1 MTNYLREEILSRG
14 LDKVVNYGR
23 ILRVSSKESRRGNLE
38 YDFADSDSLLHYLAS
53 SSNPWLLRMSQEEL
67 SFSKDTTINN
77 RLYDLLVKGS
87 KNAKLHA
94 MWILHERGAIDLD
107 RINQIEFTDAWV
119 IANLFKIISS
129 AEKRYSEGSISKL
142 FERYSGNQDPIV
154 QNHIASALYILYAID
169 SKLHQ
174 EVLTGLGDISEGPFI
189 SAFPSGVK
197 MQDGGKIAAAYNQRI
212 DSNTIYS
219 IHNSRSFSNEDD
231 GGYKLYN
238 AYCSSCHG
246 WGGNGV
252 EGQAPSLIGGSLVN
266 ASKAILPLIIMH
278 GLQGPITVDGTKQ
291 EYAAVMPAF
300 ADSGNLDDAQIAQIS
315 NYIYNAFR
323 SSPLSINA
331 DIVK

>member
-154 QNHIASALYILYAID
+154 QNHIASALYILYACLLYT
-169 SKLHQ
+169 S
-174 EVLTGLGDISEGPFI
+174 
-189 SAFPSGVK
+189 PSPR
-197 MQDGGKIAAAYNQRI
+197 D
-212 DSNTIYS
+212 
-219 IHNSRSFSNEDD
+219 
-231 GGYKLYN
+231 
-238 AYCSSCHG
+238 
-246 WGGNGV
+246 
-252 EGQAPSLIGGSLVN
+252 
-266 ASKAILPLIIMH
+266 
-278 GLQGPITVDGTKQ
+278 
-291 EYAAVMPAF
+291 
-300 ADSGNLDDAQIAQIS
+300 
-315 NYIYNAFR
+315 
-323 SSPLSINA
+323 
-331 DIVK
+331 